1 MLQRFFRFLWR
12 DIVGLVAGGAILLF
26 GWHVWGSSDAL
37 LYDSGVR
44 ISSAD
49 APPAE
54 EPVEHISTPK
64 PLRAVYMSS
73 WVAGTESVREPLLR
87 FVENSEVNAVMIDIK
102 DYTGKISFP
111 VENKIIDAVEADE
124 RRIPDIRTLIKRL
137 HEKNLYVIGRVSVF
151 QDPYIARRVPEIA
164 VKDSRGGIWKDKHGL
179 NFVDPG
185 AEYYWS
191 YMVEIAREAEHVGF
205 DEVNF
210 DYIRYPSDGALKYAI
225 FPYAKGRERSVVLED
240 FFKYLRTNTR
250 DLGIP
255 ISADVFGLTTY
266 STDDLGIGQILE
278 KIVPYFDYVAPMVYP
293 SHYAPGFEGY
303 KNPAEHPY
311 EIILISMKR
320 GVERL
325 KAINEDPQK
334 LRPWIQDFD
343 LGAEYGAA
351 EIFKQKQAIHDAG
364 LDSWMSW
371 DPANKYTKEAY
382 KKQ

>member
-1 MLQRFFRFLWR
+1 M
-12 DIVGLVAGGAILLF
+12 
-26 GWHVWGSSDAL
+26 
-37 LYDSGVR
+37 
-44 ISSAD
+44 
-49 APPAE
+49 
-54 EPVEHISTPK
+54 
-64 PLRAVYMSS
+64 
-73 WVAGTESVREPLLR
+73 
-87 FVENSEVNAVMIDIK
+87 
-102 DYTGKISFP
+102 
-111 VENKIIDAVEADE
+111 
-124 RRIPDIRTLIKRL
+124 
-137 HEKNLYVIGRVSVF
+137 
-151 QDPYIARRVPEIA
+151 
-164 VKDSRGGIWKDKHGL
+164 
-179 NFVDPG
+179 
-185 AEYYWS
+185 
-191 YMVEIAREAEHVGF
+191 
-205 DEVNF
+205 
-210 DYIRYPSDGALKYAI
+210 
-225 FPYAKGRERSVVLED
+225 LED

>member
-185 AEYYWS
+185 AEY
-191 YMVEIAREAEHVGF
+191 
-205 DEVNF
+205 
-210 DYIRYPSDGALKYAI
+210 
-225 FPYAKGRERSVVLED
+225 
-240 FFKYLRTNTR
+240 
-250 DLGIP
+250 
-255 ISADVFGLTTY
+255 
-266 STDDLGIGQILE
+266 
-278 KIVPYFDYVAPMVYP
+278 
-293 SHYAPGFEGY
+293 
-303 KNPAEHPY
+303 
-311 EIILISMKR
+311 
-320 GVERL
+320 
-325 KAINEDPQK
+325 
-334 LRPWIQDFD
+334 
-343 LGAEYGAA
+343 
-351 EIFKQKQAIHDAG
+351 
-364 LDSWMSW
+364 
-371 DPANKYTKEAY
+371 
-382 KKQ
+382 